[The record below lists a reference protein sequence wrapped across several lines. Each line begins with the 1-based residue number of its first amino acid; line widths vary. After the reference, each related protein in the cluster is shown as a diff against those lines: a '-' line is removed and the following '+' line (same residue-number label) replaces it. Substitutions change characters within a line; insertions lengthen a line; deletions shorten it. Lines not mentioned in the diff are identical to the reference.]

1 MRKFVLLVATAA
13 LLALPGLTLAQTLDA
28 FEAGTGLAAITYDPN
43 VGGSIFVDSY
53 LGPNTTVNSFSN
65 MQYNLT
71 TNGGGMDANFDVL
84 TLVELSAM
92 TKVGGLGNVGTLI
105 PMPVNLATLNYTPN
119 PTGGAEGYANFGAA
133 YGPGTPIAQWELQPT
148 AAGLIVLQGM
158 IGGSITVE
166 ASTMVNASNG
176 VNGLPILGGA
186 PLVVNLVPEPASVL
200 LMLGVIPFLRR
211 RR

>member
-28 FEAGTGLAAITYDPN
+28 FEAGTGLAAITYDPF

-53 LGPNTTVNSFSN
+53 LGPNTTVNTFSN

-71 TNGGGMDANFDVL
+71 TNGGGMDGNFDVL
-84 TLVELSAM
+84 SLVELSAM
-92 TKVGGLGNVGTLI
+92 TKVGGVGNIGTLI
-105 PMPVNLATLNYTPN
+105 PPPVNLATLNYTPN
-119 PTGGAEGYANFGAA
+119 PTGGAEGYANFGGP
-133 YGPGTPIAQWELQPT
+133 YGPGKPIAQWELQPT

-158 IGGSITVE
+158 VGGSITVE